1 VEAPQEEVLKEE
13 APVKEENT
21 DNFDRRKKKKGQET
35 EVKQEELFVRPENA
49 LNYTEY
55 MQQLKEKNQ
64 VISSAPQ
71 RTVEVNSDLKPQ
83 IKDTNLV
90 IGVTEAAKKQQ
101 KTKPKEKK
109 EDNIL
114 DVAFQTGDDY
124 ERRYDNRENRN
135 YGKKKGPKFQ
145 FKNEDYPELK

>member
-1 VEAPQEEVLKEE
+1 MKEE
-13 APVKEENT
+13 TPAKEEQT
-21 DNFDRRKKKKGQET
+21 DNFERRKKKKGQEA
-35 EVKQEELFVRPENA
+35 EDKPEELFVRPDNA

-64 VISSAPQ
+64 ALSTAPQ
-71 RTVEVNSDLKPQ
+71 RKVEVSSDLKPQ
-83 IKDTNLV
+83 LKDTNLA
-90 IGVTEAAKKQQ
+90 IGITTEVSKKQQ
-101 KTKPKEKK
+101 KTKAVKK
-109 EDNIL
+109 EENVL

-124 ERRYDNRENRN
+124 ERRNDNRENRN